1 MIAAAATAF
10 SKIER
15 EIRWVGLTLSV
26 ISISPT
32 LFTPLKRLVASR
44 RVAGLSHAFGVFYD
58 TVSCRSHTKVTDF
71 LPPPP
76 ICVLVTSRHFV
87 GVLETHGPKHIP
99 QQGTGT
105 DTGNIEM
112 LAYDV
117 TAATMSARNIF
128 RNSEN

>member
-26 ISISPT
+26 ISISRT

-44 RVAGLSHAFGVFYD
+44 RVASLVYRTLLASFTTQFPAV
-58 TVSCRSHTKVTDF
+58 SHTKVTDF

-99 QQGTGT
+99 QQGTVPT
-105 DTGNIEM
+105 PETSKCWH
-112 LAYDV
+112 
-117 TAATMSARNIF
+117 TM
-128 RNSEN
+128 

>member
-1 MIAAAATAF
+1 MGRTDFKRYLHLADAF
-10 SKIER
+10 YAVKTSR
-15 EIRWVGLTLSV
+15 G
-26 ISISPT
+26 
-32 LFTPLKRLVASR
+32 VASR
-44 RVAGLSHAFGVFYD
+44 RWFIARLWRLLRHSFLPFL
-58 TVSCRSHTKVTDF
+58 TQRSRTSF
-71 LPPPP
+71 PPPP

-105 DTGNIEM
+105 DTENIEM